1 MMYGSWGM
9 NCNMQLQLH
18 HFEPFVALL
27 IHKQPKKLKFWKNEK
42 NCLEISSFYS
52 SVPNIKTRPCM
63 VPEIWWATDRQT
75 DRWTDEQEK
84 WHTEVAAHLKKWQ
97 TEVSAPHKETTH
109 MWRTWGT
116 TQNFFLAFTDKL
128 EKQILKKV
136 LKWANKKQNYFN
148 IYNAAC
154 FKKYEKTPEIS
165 LFYTCLSKI
174 SMTWPT
180 VPEI

>member
-52 SVPNIKTRPCM
+52 SVPKIKTRPCM

-128 EKQILKKV
+128 EKQIFIKKSV
-136 LKWANKKQNYFN
+136 EVGQ
-148 IYNAAC
+148 
-154 FKKYEKTPEIS
+154 
-165 LFYTCLSKI
+165 
-174 SMTWPT
+174 
-180 VPEI
+180 